1 MRSDFLQREASL
13 VFYIISCG
21 RVLGLYTHN
30 NIVHNILY
38 SYICNIATIY
48 LKYNIVYRDLQAHRQ
63 SRLSCGRVG
72 IARPSHRPLSIYR
85 GASICIYYVINAH
98 NNTRLG
104 IKERK
109 NEFFIIPYFPV
120 CCLYPFCVYIDRY
133 IYYFRFRF
141 RSTRW
146 YTPLESPALFQNDG
160 LLYLPHIV
168 IIFYYYYNNIQAVSC
183 AFATNYYFYELT
195 ETTTCDGG
203 DGTQYYIQFIII
215 CFSGHNCAGNS
226 MQQLCIIYIVGRLY
240 YYYYYKRLAVHRYYP
255 TPVSYKCA
263 CAETG
268 DRSKYLKKT
277 IYFVENISVNTT
289 LE

>member
-120 CCLYPFCVYIDRY
+120 CCPFCTYIDIFIISVFVPRCVHAPR
-133 IYYFRFRF
+133 ITGAVLKRR
-141 RSTRW
+141 
-146 YTPLESPALFQNDG
+146 
-160 LLYLPHIV
+160 IV
-168 IIFYYYYNNIQAVSC
+168 IP
-183 AFATNYYFYELT
+183 
-195 ETTTCDGG
+195 TTHS
-203 DGTQYYIQFIII
+203 YYI
-215 CFSGHNCAGNS
+215 
-226 MQQLCIIYIVGRLY
+226 LL
-240 YYYYYKRLAVHRYYP
+240 L
-255 TPVSYKCA
+255 
-263 CAETG
+263 
-268 DRSKYLKKT
+268 L
-277 IYFVENISVNTT
+277 
-289 LE
+289 